1 MIHTTTHPHVRPS
14 FPASWIERI
23 VPPDRIAPAWET
35 TLHHMT
41 WSLIRFGIIHR
52 HQLTIEGAENF
63 PKKGPAVIVANH
75 GSHLDTLLL
84 GAAVPRS
91 VRSRLSPLAAGD
103 TFFRSISQSWLAS
116 RFLNLRPLWRNKSN
130 THGLMRLRNSL
141 KTQDQCFL
149 VFPEGTRSR
158 TGSMG
163 RFKPGIGMLVAGTE
177 IPVIPCHIQGAFD
190 AWPSNRKLPGKGSL
204 HLQVGTPRTFASHS
218 GTTDG
223 WRAIAQELE
232 QDVRQLAH
240 SEYRRS

>member
-52 HQLTIEGAENF
+52 HQLTIEGA
-63 PKKGPAVIVANH
+63 
-75 GSHLDTLLL
+75 
-84 GAAVPRS
+84 
-91 VRSRLSPLAAGD
+91 
-103 TFFRSISQSWLAS
+103 
-116 RFLNLRPLWRNKSN
+116 
-130 THGLMRLRNSL
+130 
-141 KTQDQCFL
+141 
-149 VFPEGTRSR
+149 
-158 TGSMG
+158 
-163 RFKPGIGMLVAGTE
+163 E

-240 SEYRRS
+240 SAYRRA